1 MYSSENLFP
10 RKLISRKIRP
20 PLRRDNVFRD
30 EAFRSRGKHMP
41 CHIEYATGIAKDRW
55 CITKHYIAGSAAVNI
70 CLCKLYKILR
80 YVRLGCIIMLTHI
93 DGVAVAGIVDNRQLH
108 GFV

>member
-20 PLRRDNVFRD
+20 PLRRNNVRCD
-30 EAFRSRGKHMP
+30 EAFRVRGKHMP
-41 CHIEYATGIAKDRW
+41 CHIEYATGIAKNRR

-70 CLCKLYKILR
+70 CLFKLYKILR
-80 YVRLGCIIMLTHI
+80 YVRLGCIIMLAHI
-93 DGVAVAGIVDNRQLH
+93 DGMAVAGIVDNRQLH